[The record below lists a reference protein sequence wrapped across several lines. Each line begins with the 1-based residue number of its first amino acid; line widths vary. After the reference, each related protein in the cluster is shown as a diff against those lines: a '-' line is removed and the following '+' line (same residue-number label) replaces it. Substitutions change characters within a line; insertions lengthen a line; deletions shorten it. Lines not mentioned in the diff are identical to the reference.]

1 MPATITSHLSP
12 ELVERLKAI
21 IEQSARRDHE
31 ALTEQAR
38 INLDQNPPGMWHLT
52 ATDQDGSIVAYG
64 QASLVGDTLDMQLL
78 NDLWD
83 PRFDELLAEVELDA
97 QPLTIWRHGATTE
110 PQIPDGFVVDR
121 ILRYLARPLPAL
133 QAQQT
138 DYTLRTFTVGRDE
151 APWLEI
157 NAKAFAHHPEQG
169 NWTVADL
176 EQRMNAS
183 WFDPALFLIL
193 ADGYD
198 VIGFCWVKVEDHYPQ
213 RGEIYVIGV
222 DPDYTGKGLGQFLV
236 LSGLEAMARRGVS
249 EAVLYVED
257 TNVGALK
264 LYDALGFVERSRDY
278 RFIRSR

>member
-1 MPATITSHLSP
+1 LSP

-52 ATDQDGSIVAYG
+52 ATGHDGSIVAYG

-97 QPLTIWRHGATTE
+97 HPLTIWRHGATTK
-110 PQIPDGFVVDR
+110 PQIPDGFTVDR

-138 DYTLRTFTVGRDE
+138 DYSLRSFIVGRDE

-169 NWTVADL
+169 NWTIDDL

-236 LSGLEAMARRGVS
+236 LSGLEAMARRGAS
-249 EAVLYVED
+249 EAMLYVED